1 MNSLAFSIRSAGC
14 NSYELVDWI
23 KSAPIVWKEKPP
35 TVAILLWESAK
46 RTKTVV
52 GAAKLNYEPAPIKQ

>member
-14 NSYELVDWI
+14 DSYERI
-23 KSAPIVWKEKPP
+23 SRPIVWKKKPP

-46 RTKTVV
+46 RRKTVV
-52 GAAKLNYEPAPIKQ
+52 GAAKLNCEPTPIKQ